1 MIYQMFQK
9 ILSIWKYKFYLFADD
24 TDIYCDYDT
33 LASLAKMVNKE
44 LKYVK
49 RWFDV
54 NKLSLNISKT
64 NYIIFH
70 TTTMKIPTDI

>member
-1 MIYQMFQK
+1 
-9 ILSIWKYKFYLFADD
+9 
-24 TDIYCDYDT
+24 
-33 LASLAKMVNKE
+33 MVNIE

-49 RWFDV
+49 RWLDI

-70 TTTMKIPTDI
+70 TTTMKIPTDTPIKFGRNLLAKAKYVKFLGLLLDENLSWKFHIS